1 MLKIDMHSHILPRD
15 WPNLSE
21 KYGVPGFPYM
31 QFSDNRSCIYRDG
44 QFFREVWDN
53 TWNAEKRIE
62 EYARFGVQVQV
73 LSTAP
78 VMFSYWAQPEQAA
91 DMARILNDHIA
102 GVVDQYPQNCIGL
115 GTLPLQSAKLA
126 IAEAERCRQIDLR
139 GIQIG
144 SHINDWNL
152 DAPEL
157 FPILEALQDLGLAL
171 LVHPWEMMGSD
182 SMPKYWLPWL
192 VGMPAEQSR
201 AICCMIFGG
210 VLEKLPRLRV
220 CFAHGGGS
228 FPFTIGR
235 IQHGFEM
242 RPDLVGTDNDKG
254 PRHYVGKFYLD
265 SVVHDPK
272 ALAYL
277 IDLFGTENLMLGTDY
292 PFPLGEQVPGSGIDA
307 LSLSDRQR
315 EQIYHQSALE
325 WLGIERSFFKAIE

>member
-1 MLKIDMHSHILPRD
+1 MLKIDMHAHMLPRD

-31 QFSDNRSCIYRDG
+31 QFENKRSLIYRDG
-44 QFFREVWDN
+44 KFFREVWEN
-53 TWNAEKRIE
+53 SWHAEKRIE
-62 EYARFGVQVQV
+62 EYAHFGIQVQV
-73 LSTAP
+73 VSTVP
-78 VMFSYWAQPEQAA
+78 VMFSYWAEPEQAL
-91 DMARILNDHIA
+91 DMARFLNDDIA
-102 GVVDQYPQNCIGL
+102 RVVAQHPQNYIGL
-115 GTLPLQSAKLA
+115 GTLPMQSAKLA
-126 IAEAERCRQIDLR
+126 ITEAERCRDLDLR

-144 SHINDWNL
+144 SHINQWNL

-157 FPILEALQDLGLAL
+157 FPILEAMQDLELAL
-171 LVHPWEMMGSD
+171 LVHPWEMMGTD

-210 VLEKLPRLRV
+210 VLEKLPRLKV

-235 IQHGFEM
+235 IQHGFDM

-254 PRHYVGKFYLD
+254 PRDYVGKFYLD

-277 IDLFGTENLMLGTDY
+277 IDLFGTENLMLGSDY
-292 PFPLGEQVPGSGIDA
+292 PFPLGEQKPGSGID
-307 LSLSDRQR
+307 SLQLNETQRQ
-315 EQIYHQSALE
+315 QIFSGTTLE
-325 WLGIERSFFKAIE
+325 WLGINPSFFEEKA

>member
-1 MLKIDMHSHILPRD
+1 MLKIDMHAHILPRD
-15 WPNLSE
+15 WPNLSD

-31 QFSDNRSCIYRDG
+31 QFDQHRSLIYRDG
-44 QFFREVWDN
+44 QFFREVWEN
-53 TWNAEKRIE
+53 SWNAEKRIE
-62 EYARFGVQVQV
+62 EYAAFGVQVQV
-73 LSTAP
+73 LSTVP
-78 VMFSYWAQPEQAA
+78 VMFSYWAQPEHALELG
-91 DMARILNDHIA
+91 RYLNDHIA
-102 GVVDQYPQNCIGL
+102 EVVDRHPRHYLGL
-115 GTLPLQSAKLA
+115 GTLPLQSTELA
-126 IAEAERCRQIDLR
+126 IAEAERCRAIGLQ

-144 SHINDWNL
+144 SHINQWNL

-157 FPILEALQDLGLAL
+157 FEVFEVMQDLGLAL
-171 LVHPWEMMGSD
+171 LVHPWEMMGAD

-201 AICCMIFGG
+201 AICCMVFGG
-210 VLEKLPRLRV
+210 VFERLPRLRV

-254 PRHYVGKFYLD
+254 PRDYVGKFYLD

-277 IDLFGTENLMLGTDY
+277 IDLVGTENLMLGSDY
-292 PFPLGEQVPGSGIDA
+292 PFPLGEQRPGSGIDELP
-307 LSLSDRQR
+307 LSQTQR
-315 EQIYHQSALE
+315 DQIYHATALQ
-325 WLGIERSFFKAIE
+325 WLDVDPSVLLENT